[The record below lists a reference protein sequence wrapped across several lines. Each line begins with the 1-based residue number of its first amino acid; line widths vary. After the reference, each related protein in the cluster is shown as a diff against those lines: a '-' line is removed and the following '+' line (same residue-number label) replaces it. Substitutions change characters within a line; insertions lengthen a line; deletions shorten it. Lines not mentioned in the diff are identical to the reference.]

1 LETTTGATSAWG
13 RLRSALPEGR
23 ELPEGEFRTR
33 HRAILLILWAHAVGL
48 AAFGL
53 YRGVS
58 LELVVGECLVLAGLA
73 AIAAWRRLG
82 RRFRSGVSALGLVTS
97 SAILVQFSGGYI
109 EAHFHYFVVVAVVA
123 MYQDWVPF
131 LLAVLYVAVDH
142 GLVGTL
148 APSWVYNHPDA
159 VGNPWKWA
167 GIHAVL
173 VLAECAAL
181 VTVWRYSEQA
191 RLRAD
196 LLLRSTGEGLV
207 GTGLDGR
214 ITFANPAAAALVG
227 RAERQL
233 VGTPWTELF
242 PRWTMPEQA
251 MGRAAE
257 TELVRA
263 DGRRLPV
270 EVVATAVLQ
279 HGERRGAVVA
289 FRDVT
294 ERKEAEREHLA
305 RLEKDREIHRL
316 QEEAAFKTLFINTAA
331 HELRTPLTPLKLH
344 LHVLRGEKRGGLNEE
359 QRRITAILGRNLD
372 RLGHLVEDVL
382 DVGRLQSGRIRLEV
396 DEVHLDRLLNEVR
409 EAFQELAARNG
420 VAMDCQAAP
429 GLVARADGKRVTQ
442 ILFNLVDNALKFTP
456 KGGRL
461 ALTLRPDGPGMA
473 AIEVRDSGVGLSK
486 DDMGKLFHPF
496 SQAHDPMEQTRS
508 GSGLGLYIS
517 RGLAELHGGTLEA
530 ASDGRGKGAT
540 FTLRLPLAEPA
551 PALAVTSAA
560 PARLPG

>member
-1 LETTTGATSAWG
+1 MAGKASAWS
-13 RLRSALPEGR
+13 RVRAVLPEGR

-33 HRAILLILWAHAVGL
+33 HRAILLILWAHVIGL
-48 AAFGL
+48 AVFGF
-53 YRGVS
+53 YRGVQA
-58 LELVVGECLVLAGLA
+58 EFVIGECLLLAGLA
-73 AIAAWRRLG
+73 AVASWHRLA
-82 RRFRSGVSALGLVTS
+82 RRFRSSVSALGLVTS
-97 SAILVQFSGGYI
+97 SAILVQFSGGFI

-123 MYQDWVPF
+123 IYQDWVPF

-142 GLVGTL
+142 GLVGSL
-148 APSWVYNHPDA
+148 APAWVYNHPDA
-159 VGNPWKWA
+159 VANPWKWA
-167 GIHAVL
+167 SIHAVL

-207 GTGLDGR
+207 GTDLEGR
-214 ITFANPAAAALVG
+214 ITFANPAASTLIG
-227 RAERQL
+227 RPERQL

-257 TELVRA
+257 TELVRS
-263 DGRRLPV
+263 DGRKLPV

-289 FRDVT
+289 FRDIT
-294 ERKEAEREHLA
+294 ERKQAEREHLA

-316 QEEAAFKTLFINTAA
+316 QEEAAFKTLFINSAA

-382 DVGRLQSGRIRLEV
+382 DVGRLQAGRI
-396 DEVHLDRLLNEVR
+396 HLDVEEVQLDR
-409 EAFQELAARNG
+409 VVHEAVEAFQEVAVRNG
-420 VAMDCQAAP
+420 VAMECQAVP
-429 GLVARADGKRVTQ
+429 GLKATADAKRLTQ
-442 ILFNLVDNALKFTP
+442 IMFNLLDNALKFTP

-461 ALTLRPDGPGMA
+461 TVTLHTDAQGMA
-473 AIEVRDSGVGLSK
+473 VVEVRDTGMGLTME
-486 DDMGKLFHPF
+486 DMAKLFHPF

-530 ASDGRGKGAT
+530 ASDGRAKGST
-540 FTLRLPLAEPA
+540 FTLRIPLAA
-551 PALAVTSAA
+551 QVQAVAVTSAV